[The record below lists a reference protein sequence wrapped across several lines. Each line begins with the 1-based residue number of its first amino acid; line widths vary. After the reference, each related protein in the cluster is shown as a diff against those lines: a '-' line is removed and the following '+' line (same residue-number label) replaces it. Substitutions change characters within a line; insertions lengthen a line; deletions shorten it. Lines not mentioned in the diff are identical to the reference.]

1 MTAAAVCRGSLCAG
15 ARPRHPRFVEVGS
28 LVMERGHCPG
38 PVVRAK
44 DISDF
49 RGSRGYGLRCPGN
62 AFCVQLALIGIR
74 EANWKEAGV
83 RDRDLSLIS

>member
-38 PVVRAK
+38 PV
-44 DISDF
+44 
-49 RGSRGYGLRCPGN
+49 
-62 AFCVQLALIGIR
+62 QLALIGIR